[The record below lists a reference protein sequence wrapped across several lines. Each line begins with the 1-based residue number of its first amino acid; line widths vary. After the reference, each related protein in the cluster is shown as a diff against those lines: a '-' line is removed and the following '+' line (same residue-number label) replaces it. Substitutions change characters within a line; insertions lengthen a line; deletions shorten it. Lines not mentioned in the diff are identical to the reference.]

1 MVMIAEKHLIYLP
14 KFLEISLI
22 LLMAWLISSAL
33 MPSNQAPISTKHTIE
48 TTTITNQPPKMTS
61 NAAIFGAMHIQ
72 QKPQPQA
79 VPNKPSP
86 IQVSPLTI
94 KLLGTIVAGEH
105 SSAIVRLKVGSKQQT
120 FSLHDIVQAGVRL
133 EQVELDAI
141 VVQRNGKSERILMQ
155 KSAALHGNGITR
167 APAPKPPHYQPR
179 QTIHRSYLNRNIRNF
194 PKLLSQARVV
204 PHFNQG
210 KPDGF
215 VINNIVPNSLYQH
228 IGLRNGDI
236 ILKVN
241 GQAITSAQQG
251 MQMYQTLQ
259 NASSIDLELRR
270 NGATLPIH
278 YQIQ

>member
-1 MVMIAEKHLIYLP
+1 MIAEKHLIYLP
-14 KFLEISLI
+14 RFLELVLI
-22 LLMAWLISSAL
+22 VLMAWLMAGYL
-33 MPSNQAPISTKHTIE
+33 VPNNTAP
-48 TTTITNQPPKMTS
+48 TTTATPTDTNPSSPQRNTI
-61 NAAIFGAMHIQ
+61 NNTEIFGTMVYAPQ
-72 QKPQPQA
+72 PKPQAAPS
-79 VPNKPSP
+79 KPAP

-94 KLLGTIVAGEH
+94 QLLGTIVAGEH
-105 SSAIVRLKVGSKQQT
+105 SAAIVRIKAGAKQET
-120 FSLHDIVQAGVRL
+120 FMLHDFIQSGVRL
-133 EQVELDAI
+133 EQVETDAI
-141 VVQRNGKSERILMQ
+141 VVQRNGASERIVMQ
-155 KSAALHGNGITR
+155 KKKSLGSSYTPT
-167 APAPKPPHYQPR
+167 APTPAVQAPRYQAR
-179 QTIHRSYLNRNIRNF
+179 QIIHRSYLNRSIQNF

-210 KPDGF
+210 KADGF

-251 MQMYQTLQ
+251 MQMYQALQ